1 MKRLTCILA
10 IVLAVAAVATTR
22 VTADSDARSVTG
34 AAKATFAAGAAL
46 GAVAL
51 NGVEIGTGVFI
62 EADGSASGTF
72 HATLQGISL
81 GSAIELTVEG
91 KVSEGSIGPDGR
103 ATFGGTASIDFG
115 DGTAPLPSIPFRVT
129 AGADGVVLTIESTT
143 LPAAA
148 LSAGG
153 VTID

>member
-10 IVLAVAAVATTR
+10 IVLAVAAIAPAR
-22 VTADSDARSVTG
+22 VTADSEARSVT
-34 AAKATFAAGAAL
+34 AAANGTFAAGAAL

-51 NGVEIGTGVFI
+51 TGVEIGTGVFI

-72 HATLQGISL
+72 HATLQGSSL
-81 GSAIELTVEG
+81 GLAQELTLEG
-91 KVSEGSIGPDGR
+91 KVTEGSIGADGR
-103 ATFGGTASIDFG
+103 ATFGGTASINFG
-115 DGTAPLPSIPFRVT
+115 DGTASLPSIPFRVI

-148 LSAGG
+148 LSAGA

>member
-10 IVLAVAAVATTR
+10 IVLAVAAIAPAR
-22 VTADSDARSVTG
+22 VTADSDARSVT
-34 AAKATFAAGAAL
+34 AAATATFAAGAAL

-81 GSAIELTVEG
+81 GSAMELTVEG
-91 KVSEGSIGPDGR
+91 SVSEGSIGPDGR

-115 DGTAPLPSIPFRVT
+115 DGTAPLSIPFRVI

-148 LSAGG
+148 LSAGA
-153 VTID
+153 VSID